1 MCGIAGIIGTG
12 DCAREVAVALQALQ
26 HRGQDSSGIGSVC
39 GEEFPLIH
47 KLGLV
52 GQSYGADDML
62 RLPGPLALGH
72 VRYPTVGRGLLRD
85 AQPFFHRQ
93 PGLLM
98 AHNGNFINVREMQEV
113 LREDSIHLLSQCD
126 VEPAMC
132 LFALEMMRRRRRDH
146 TLEDALAALEATFSR
161 AAGAFSILV
170 ALKLDG
176 VPTLMAVR
184 DPNGIRPLVWGQGNG
199 SFTVAS
205 ESVALDAVGARL
217 EGDVAPGEAMF
228 FRRDQAPIRR
238 LWRKGEP
245 APCIFE
251 FIYFARPDS
260 TMNGRSVYGMRQDL
274 GRELARAW
282 ARKGLAADLVVP
294 IPDTARPSAAAAA
307 EELRIPFREGFI
319 KNRYSG
325 RTFIMASPGE
335 RQDALRLKLNPI
347 ASEFRD
353 RRVLVVDDSI
363 VRGTTLSR
371 TIHLIREQGPR
382 EVHLAIYSPPV
393 LYPCYYGIDMSTREE
408 LAAPR
413 FVESCAGGLLSAEEQ
428 RRLEHNLAARLGL
441 DSLTYLPGEALRR
454 VHPGGCCAACFE
466 GRYPLPV
473 SDERRRWIEEDRR
486 CAVQRELLF

>member
-1 MCGIAGIIGTG
+1 M
-12 DCAREVAVALQALQ
+12 ALQALQ
-26 HRGQDSSGIGSVC
+26 HRGQDCSGIGSVR
-39 GEEFPLIH
+39 GDEFPLIH

-52 GQSYGADDML
+52 GQSFGPEDL
-62 RLPGPLALGH
+62 ERLAGPLAIGH
-72 VRYPTVGRGLLRD
+72 VRYPTIGRGLLRD

-98 AHNGNFINVREMQEV
+98 AHNGNFINVREMQDV

-146 TLEDALAALEATFSR
+146 TLEDALSALQDTFAR
-161 AAGAFSILV
+161 AAGAFSIV
-170 ALKLDG
+170 AALTLDG

-184 DPNGIRPLVWGQGNG
+184 DPNGIRPLVWGRRDG
-199 SFTVAS
+199 FFVVAS

-217 EGDVAPGEAMF
+217 EGDVAPGEAVF
-228 FRRDQAPIRR
+228 FRHDQPPARR
-238 LWRKGEP
+238 LWRQGEP

-260 TMNGRSVYGMRQDL
+260 TMNGHSVYGLRQEL

-282 ARKGLAADLVVP
+282 ARKGRRADVVIP
-294 IPDTARPSAAAAA
+294 VPDTARPSAAALA
-307 EELRIPFREGFI
+307 EELGLPFREGFI

-335 RQDALRLKLNPI
+335 RQNALRLKLNPI
-347 ASEFRD
+347 SSEFSG

-371 TIHLIREQGPR
+371 TIHLIREQNPR
-382 EVHLAIYSPPV
+382 EIHLAIYSPPV
-393 LYPCYYGIDMSTREE
+393 LHPCYYGIDMSTCEE

-413 FVESCAGGLLSAEEQ
+413 FVESAHTGFLSAEELE
-428 RRLEHNLAARLGL
+428 RLEQNMAARLGC
-441 DSLTYLPGEALRR
+441 DSLTYLPGDALRR
-454 VHPGGCCAACFE
+454 VHPGGCCAACFD
-466 GRYPLPV
+466 GRYPQPV